1 MLDSR
6 MAGALNE
13 QCNAELYSSYL
24 YLSMGA
30 YFESQKLKGFANW
43 MRVQAQEELMHA
55 MKFYDF
61 INERG
66 ARALMKAIEGPP
78 TEWESPL
85 AVFEHVYEHE
95 QKVTSLIAQLV
106 ALATELSDH
115 PTNDFLRWFVAEQV
129 EEEESANDVLQK
141 VKLAADAPMG
151 LMTVD
156 RELAQRTFAAPA
168 AGEGAAE

>member
-1 MLDSR
+1 
-6 MAGALNE
+6 
-13 QCNAELYSSYL
+13 
-24 YLSMGA
+24 
-30 YFESQKLKGFANW
+30 
-43 MRVQAQEELMHA
+43 

-78 TEWESPL
+78 TEWKSPL
-85 AVFEHVYEHE
+85 AVFRHVYEHE

-115 PTNDFLRWFVAEQV
+115 PTNDFLQWFVEEQV
-129 EEEESANDVLQK
+129 EEEASANDVLQK
-141 VKLAADAPMG
+141 VKLAADAPAG

-168 AGEGAAE
+168 AGEGAAG